1 MKLGIMQP
9 YFFPYIGYF
18 QLLNAVD
25 EFVVY
30 DNIEFSKKGWV
41 NRNRILVNGQDAYIT
56 LPLRKDSDY
65 LDIVD
70 RHLADV
76 WTSERT
82 KLAGR
87 ISAAYRKAPYYK
99 EVFPLVEQCLA
110 YNDSNLFRFIFHSI
124 QVVKEY
130 LGIET
135 PLVVSSTIDIDHELK
150 GAQRVLA
157 ICQARG
163 ADVYVNPIG
172 GLELYD
178 KEQFSQENIS
188 LFFLKANDI
197 RYPQFGNEFI
207 PYLSI
212 LDVLMFNSAGRVK
225 DLLKEYTM
233 L

>member
-41 NRNRILVNGQDAYIT
+41 NRNRILVNGQDVYIT

-76 WTSERT
+76 WANERT

-87 ISAAYRKAPYYK
+87 ISAAYRKAPHYK

-135 PLVVSSTIDIDHELK
+135 PLVVSSTIEMDHGLK

-178 KEQFSQENIS
+178 KERFSQENIS
-188 LFFLKANDI
+188 LFFLKANEI
-197 RYPQFGNEFI
+197 RYPQFDNEFV

-212 LDVLMFNSAGRVK
+212 IDVLMFNSHGRVK
-225 DLLKEYTM
+225 DLLKEYAM
-233 L
+233 Q